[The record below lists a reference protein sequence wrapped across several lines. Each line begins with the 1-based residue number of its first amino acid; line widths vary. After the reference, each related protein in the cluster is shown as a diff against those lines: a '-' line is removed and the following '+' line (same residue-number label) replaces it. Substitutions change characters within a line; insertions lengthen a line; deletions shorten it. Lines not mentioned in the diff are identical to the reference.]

1 MESNDKL
8 KEVDIKNDWCYYFD
22 DTIRIEDFDFNKIL
36 LDEKSHG
43 NILVYFIKNVDCCK
57 TIAY

>member
-1 MESNDKL
+1 MINWKKL
-8 KEVDIKNDWCYYFD
+8 ILKTIRIIIFN

-36 LDEKSHG
+36 LAEKSHG

>member
-1 MESNDKL
+1 MINWKKL
-8 KEVDIKNDWCYYFD
+8 ILKTIRIIIFNE
-22 DTIRIEDFDFNKIL
+22 TIRIEDFDFNKIL

>member
-1 MESNDKL
+1 MINWKKL
-8 KEVDIKNDWCYYFD
+8 ILKTIRIIIFN

-43 NILVYFIKNVDCCK
+43 NILVYFIKNVGCCK

>member
-1 MESNDKL
+1 MINWKKL
-8 KEVDIKNDWCYYFD
+8 ILKTIRIIIFN

-36 LDEKSHG
+36 LDEESHG

>member
-1 MESNDKL
+1 MINWKKL
-8 KEVDIKNDWCYYFD
+8 ILKTIRIIIFN

-36 LDEKSHG
+36 LDEKLHG